1 MPREEF
7 TIRITKKGEILVEFD
22 GLPAR
27 RVKDLVRYFEETIG
41 PSRVVEGDADGSRSR
56 LQLEEDALREIG
68 QEPEEKSPDRLRIE
82 DGK

>member
-1 MPREEF
+1 MAREEF

-41 PSRVVEGDADGSRSR
+41 PSRVVESDADGAGSRVE
-56 LQLEEDALREIG
+56 LDEAALREIG
-68 QEPEEKSPDRLRIE
+68 EESEEKAPERLRVE
-82 DGK
+82 E